1 MAAPQQQP
9 PAPQQGPI
17 SNDDV
22 AEWTARF
29 NDVLARPGEY
39 VNSKSPESA
48 QPWYNSF
55 FGCFAPIET
64 CLMSWCC
71 PCVVFGRTHHRLR
84 KSANLAGYEPINTSC
99 LLFCASGCVALH
111 WIPMAMQ
118 RADLRTKHNLQ
129 GSCLVDI
136 ATSCCCGCCH
146 LAQNDKEAEYR
157 EQLLASQGIQ
167 QGYQAA
173 GGMAYPGGHKQ

>member
-1 MAAPQQQP
+1 MAAPQQT
-9 PAPQQGPI
+9 AQQGPL
-17 SNDDV
+17 NHDDM

-39 VNSKSPESA
+39 VNSKSPETS
-48 QPWYNSF
+48 QPWYSSF
-55 FGCFAPIET
+55 FGCFSPIET
-64 CLMSWCC
+64 CAMTYCC

-84 KSANLAGYEPINTSC
+84 KNANLEGYEPINTSC
-99 LLFCASGCVALH
+99 LLFCGSGCVLLH

-136 ATSCCCGCCH
+136 ATACCCGCCQ
-146 LAQNDKEAEYR
+146 LVQNDKEAEYR
-157 EQLLASQGIQ
+157 EQLLASQGGVQQ

-173 GGMAYPGGHKQ
+173 GGMAYPGDQKQ